1 MIFACRHCGAVR
13 SLPDSY
19 YGRNVRCPGCKNEV
33 VLTGEFHPSQYRF
46 IYSCSCGVTK
56 NAKFSHFGRK
66 VACPK
71 CGTVNAVSAIR
82 HAPPTLNDTQQEIA
96 SVVRDAKGKLAS
108 TMKTAKQMLAESDLS
123 KLQKVIPEKAL
134 NSVKE
139 GAQSLT
145 SDLAE
150 SNRKAKYIKI
160 GMYSSATAFII
171 LLLFMILTPFSGESE
186 SNKLTGIT
194 RTGEPSTDGLT
205 LENLVDE
212 KIDEYEELS
221 AKDLLKSI

>member
-1 MIFACRHCGAVR
+1 MIFACRHCGTVR

-19 YGRNVRCPGCKNEV
+19 YGRKLRCPGCKNEV
-33 VLTGEFHPSQYRF
+33 VLTGEFYPSRYRF

-71 CGTVNAVSAIR
+71 CGTVNAVSASR
-82 HAPPTLNDTQQEIA
+82 HAPPTIEDTQQEIVSA
-96 SVVRDAKGKLAS
+96 VHDAKGKLVS
-108 TMKTAKQMLAESDLS
+108 TMKAAKQKLAESDLS
-123 KLQKVIPEKAL
+123 KLQKVIPEEAL
-134 NSVKE
+134 SNVKK
-139 GAQSLT
+139 GVQSLT

-160 GMYSSATAFII
+160 GMYSSATAVII
-171 LLLFMILTPFSGESE
+171 LLLFVIFTPFSDEFE
-186 SNKLTGIT
+186 SNELTGIT
-194 RTGEPSTDGLT
+194 RTSEPSTDGLT
-205 LENLVDE
+205 LEDLVDG
-212 KIDEYEELS
+212 KIANYEEIS